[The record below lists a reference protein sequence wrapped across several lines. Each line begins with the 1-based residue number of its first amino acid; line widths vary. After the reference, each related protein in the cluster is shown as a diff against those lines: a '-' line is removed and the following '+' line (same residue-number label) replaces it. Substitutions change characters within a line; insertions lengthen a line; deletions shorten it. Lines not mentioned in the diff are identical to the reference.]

1 MIIRA
6 ISAIVM
12 ATFML
17 TAVNLGTPYF
27 EILIIF
33 VGIVAIIEW
42 YQLILAGK
50 PKLLNIVFMS
60 LGAVYII
67 VPCLIM
73 VWLRNNSQFG
83 FYFVMWFLIVIWST
97 DIGAYVFG
105 RSIGGLKLAPQIS
118 PNKTWSGFFGGVISA
133 ITISVIFKLFL
144 YPQLIVSVFVF
155 ACVFISVIGQI
166 GDLFESWCKR
176 KLGVKDTGNIIP
188 GHGGVLDRV
197 DSILLSAPMAG
208 LLAIISQIYDI
219 SWK

>member
-33 VGIVAIIEW
+33 IGIAAIIEW
-42 YQLILAGK
+42 YQLILADK
-50 PKLLNIVFMS
+50 PKLLNIVFMA
-60 LGAVYII
+60 LGAVYIVI
-67 VPCLIM
+67 PCLIM

-83 FYFVMWFLIVIWST
+83 VYFVMWFLIVIWST

-118 PNKTWSGFFGGVISA
+118 PNKTWSGFFGGIISA
-133 ITISVIFKLFL
+133 ITVSVIFKIFL
-144 YPQLIVSVFVF
+144 YPQLIISVFVF